1 MRPLIVFLV
10 LAAALPAL
18 AQDED
23 GGLEDEF
30 AFLQE
35 AETVELAARHSQTI
49 GMSPSAITSRLFW
62 TYEGN
67 HYLVMVDGRDAMLE
81 ILGIVMW
88 EIQPVF
94 LEDIERIE
102 IIRGPGS
109 ALYGANAVG
118 GVVNINY
125 FERGGGFTPSGEHYG
140 GDQLSRMLT
149 FYLRGEF

>member
-18 AQDED
+18 AQDEE

-118 GVVNINY
+118 GVV
-125 FERGGGFTPSGEHYG
+125 TPSGEHYG